1 MSLATLIPALE
12 DKFYALHN
20 GTFESDTDRSTK
32 LNDSETDTKSSFSPT
47 ILRAHQLI
55 SLQPLSIGDDSI
67 PYADESPDQ
76 PHLPAIPDKPAINDQ
91 STTKPLFGR
100 TSKLWTPS
108 NTLAT
113 GNTVSLV
120 AGTTSVTTNNYN
132 KRLLSNKTYRAHV
145 DTVDTKS
152 INSVSTNENDTDESN
167 TSDRDDQ
174 TIRINSEVLREMNRI
189 LTTLERKATK
199 LNRSLSLN
207 IKYHHSE
214 CCCNNG
220 HYLSNSNHGSCRS
233 MNRYSLTK
241 DEKTDKNTNLAK
253 KRQIQDNNPKKVRYT
268 NRPIKRRHTVG
279 GIHYGYN
286 NKAHQID
293 ATQTR

>member
-20 GTFESDTDRSTK
+20 GTFESDTDRSMK
-32 LNDSETDTKSSFSPT
+32 LTNDSETDTKSSFSPAP
-47 ILRAHQLI
+47 LRTHQLI
-55 SLQPLSIGDDSI
+55 SLQPLSIGDETI

-76 PHLPAIPDKPAINDQ
+76 PHLPAIPDKTHDTSPSSYAFGR
-91 STTKPLFGR
+91 TTKP
-100 TSKLWTPS
+100 WI
-108 NTLAT
+108 
-113 GNTVSLV
+113 
-120 AGTTSVTTNNYN
+120 TTTHTNTNNSSYT
-132 KRLLSNKTYRAHV
+132 KRLLSNKVYRAQ
-145 DTVDTKS
+145 DTVDAKS
-152 INSVSTNENDTDESN
+152 INSISTNENDTDESN

-253 KRQIQDNNPKKVRYT
+253 KRQIQDNNTKKVRYT

-286 NKAHQID
+286 NKTHQID
-293 ATQTR
+293 APQTRS

>member
-12 DKFYALHN
+12 DKFYAMHN
-20 GTFESDTDRSTK
+20 GTFESDTDRSMK
-32 LNDSETDTKSSFSPT
+32 LTNDSETETKSSLSPT
-47 ILRAHQLI
+47 ILHKQLM
-55 SLQPLSIGDDSI
+55 SLQPLTIGDESI

-76 PHLPAIPDKPAINDQ
+76 PHLPAFPDKSHDPPSANYM
-91 STTKPLFGR
+91 FGR
-100 TSKLWTPS
+100 NLKPWNP
-108 NTLAT
+108 NTH
-113 GNTVSLV
+113 
-120 AGTTSVTTNNYN
+120 TTNNNYS
-132 KRLLSNKTYRAHV
+132 KRILSNKTYRGQDAV
-145 DTVDTKS
+145 DAKS
-152 INSVSTNENDTDESN
+152 INSTSTNENDTDESN
-167 TSDRDDQ
+167 TSERDDQ
-174 TIRINSEVLREMNRI
+174 TIPIGSEVLREMNRI
-189 LTTLERKATK
+189 LTSIERKATK

>member
-20 GTFESDTDRSTK
+20 GTFESDTDRSMK
-32 LNDSETDTKSSFSPT
+32 LTNDSETDTKSSFSPT
-47 ILRAHQLI
+47 SLRTHQLI
-55 SLQPLSIGDDSI
+55 SLQPLSIGDESI

-76 PHLPAIPDKPAINDQ
+76 PHLPAIPDKTHDTHTPA
-91 STTKPLFGR
+91 SYAFGRTTTTKP
-100 TSKLWTPS
+100 WIP
-108 NTLAT
+108 
-113 GNTVSLV
+113 
-120 AGTTSVTTNNYN
+120 TTHTNNTTINSTYP
-132 KRLLSNKTYRAHV
+132 KRLLSNKVYRAQ
-145 DTVDTKS
+145 DTVDAKS
-152 INSVSTNENDTDESN
+152 INSISTNENDTDESN

-174 TIRINSEVLREMNRI
+174 TIRIHSEVLREMNRI

-220 HYLSNSNHGSCRS
+220 HYLSNSNPGSCRS

-253 KRQIQDNNPKKVRYT
+253 KRQIQDNNTKKVRYT

-286 NKAHQID
+286 NKTHQID
-293 ATQTR
+293 AQQTRS